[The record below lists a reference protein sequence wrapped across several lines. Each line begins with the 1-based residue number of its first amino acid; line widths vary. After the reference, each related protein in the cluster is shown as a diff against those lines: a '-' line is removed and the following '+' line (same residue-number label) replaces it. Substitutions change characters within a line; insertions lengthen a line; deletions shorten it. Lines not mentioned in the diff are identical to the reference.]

1 MYEDTLIL
9 AKILYIGIFKIS
21 CYFWVTVDFI
31 LYHFSI
37 QEHPQ
42 NFAFFVSLNDKII
55 CVWISKSYDD
65 KEREKA
71 QEKGDKKQIFKY
83 SAESDKS
90 TKLMED
96 LKLRCDQTK
105 EKVQ

>member
-1 MYEDTLIL
+1 M
-9 AKILYIGIFKIS
+9 
-21 CYFWVTVDFI
+21 
-31 LYHFSI
+31 
-37 QEHPQ
+37 
-42 NFAFFVSLNDKII
+42 
-55 CVWISKSYDD
+55 SYDD